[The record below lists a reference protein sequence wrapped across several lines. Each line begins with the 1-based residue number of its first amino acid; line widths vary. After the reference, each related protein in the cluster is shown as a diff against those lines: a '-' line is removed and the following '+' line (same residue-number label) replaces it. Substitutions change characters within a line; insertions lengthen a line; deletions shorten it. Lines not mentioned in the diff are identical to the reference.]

1 MKSDFNMFCLF
12 LVKDR
17 FKETEYKTVFIT
29 NTSFSKLSLNNRT
42 LAIKC

>member
-17 FKETEYKTVFIT
+17 FKETEYKTVF
-29 NTSFSKLSLNNRT
+29 NSLPT
-42 LAIKC
+42 LVSESYL